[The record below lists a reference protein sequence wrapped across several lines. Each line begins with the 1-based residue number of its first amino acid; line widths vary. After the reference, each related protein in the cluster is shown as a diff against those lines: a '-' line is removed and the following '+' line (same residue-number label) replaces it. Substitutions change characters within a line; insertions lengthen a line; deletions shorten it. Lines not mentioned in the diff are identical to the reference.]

1 MIYELRHYKF
11 TPEKWSKYL
20 KLFNDKCLPIRLD
33 NYGILKG
40 KWNIEQDGYIHFY
53 HLWQYESLE
62 HRHLLRQELAKI
74 QSWQEDF
81 IQYAAPLIHE
91 QDLKVLNLTDRN
103 NNFNFQRNLNI
114 YEIDCKVSTLKNV
127 INSVAENNKDNIQL
141 NIVEFPNPNEI
152 ILFSESQKNIEN
164 LNIKNIKHTTLKMI

>member
-1 MIYELRHYKF
+1 
-11 TPEKWSKYL
+11 
-20 KLFNDKCLPIRLD
+20 
-33 NYGILKG
+33 
-40 KWNIEQDGYIHFY
+40 
-53 HLWQYESLE
+53 
-62 HRHLLRQELAKI
+62 
-74 QSWQEDF
+74 
-81 IQYAAPLIHE
+81 
-91 QDLKVLNLTDRN
+91 DLKVLNLTDRN